1 MLKIYKFSLQATKG
15 PQLNSDPVP
24 DMFESE
30 KELVALIEKNYSLK
44 PFMFAAVRELIVLLE
59 EQCSVEI
66 HNLRDLSNLY
76 RTLQDLLQEFS
87 ERFAAYEAI
96 TENAALLLS

>member
-1 MLKIYKFSLQATKG
+1 M
-15 PQLNSDPVP
+15 
-24 DMFESE
+24 
-30 KELVALIEKNYSLK
+30 
-44 PFMFAAVRELIVLLE
+44 RELIALLE

-66 HNLRDLSNLY
+66 YNLRDLSNLY

-87 ERFAAYEAI
+87 ERFAAYETI

>member
-1 MLKIYKFSLQATKG
+1 
-15 PQLNSDPVP
+15 
-24 DMFESE
+24 MFESE

-59 EQCSVEI
+59 CSVEI
-66 HNLRDLSNLY
+66 YNLRDLSNLY

-87 ERFAAYEAI
+87 ERFAAYETI